1 STDVLSP
8 WEQTLLNE
16 LLDLRAKLATSSSSA
31 TKRRFSN
38 LDNYEEEQQ
47 TNVKKI
53 QSYPS
58 LSSFALFNT
67 LIYHHVKDKQLLIH
81 RPPECVEPPVQVYHN
96 VFTKIYRSEHERSIV
111 FKEKIRKLFG
121 EELRVISL
129 EDDSSNGV
137 LESNVFSK
145 SVLRFLVE
153 MKNEIGTGSC
163 DPTIQA
169 GASFAK
175 YYIQETYG
183 EVLKW
188 CNWPLFILCLAE
200 PW

>member
-1 STDVLSP
+1 
-8 WEQTLLNE
+8 
-16 LLDLRAKLATSSSSA
+16 
-31 TKRRFSN
+31 
-38 LDNYEEEQQ
+38 
-47 TNVKKI
+47 
-53 QSYPS
+53 
-58 LSSFALFNT
+58 
-67 LIYHHVKDKQLLIH
+67 
-81 RPPECVEPPVQVYHN
+81 
-96 VFTKIYRSEHERSIV
+96 
-111 FKEKIRKLFG
+111 FKETIHKLFG

-183 EVLKW
+183 EVLK
-188 CNWPLFILCLAE
+188 CKIGKAPKLLYINKEVVDGFYMVVIDYVEAKQLYNCDSLSRDEYKAVFKDIEKAIGKLHEENIVFADLCDFNILVNKSQDQQYQEMLIDFDWA
-200 PW
+200 